1 MVASAGRGLSRSSPA
16 GPRRRLL
23 RASAAVLGVLAPLVG
38 AELVLRLHPSA
49 YDGARRMPVDEARP
63 IGRYEPDRAFTW
75 SSDWRF
81 SVVNTVH
88 VNNAGFHSDVDYEA
102 GAPGPLLAV
111 VGDSFVEALMV
122 SYRRT
127 CAGRL
132 ATMLEPA
139 ARVYSFA
146 MSGASLGQYLA
157 YARFARDAF
166 RPRGLVFV
174 VVDNDYHDDYRD
186 RRLRSTYPAYPGFH
200 HFVDHGD
207 GRLVLERADF
217 VPGLAYR
224 LARRSAL
231 LRYLDQNLKLR
242 ARLGRLRR
250 TGRFGLPTP
259 TGWQFDPAR
268 ADESR
273 LARSQRAV
281 EAFFELLPEYSG
293 LGPERVAF
301 VVDGMRPV
309 LYDDEALD
317 AARGSFADAARRHFL
332 ATARRLG
339 YETLD
344 LQPRLRAHYRE
355 HRRRFEWPQD
365 WHWNALGHERCFDAV
380 RSSALLSD
388 FPRPS

>member
-1 MVASAGRGLSRSSPA
+1 MRTPRSSPSGA
-16 GPRRRLL
+16 RRRLL
-23 RASAAVLGVLAPLVG
+23 RASAAVLGVLAPLAA

-49 YDGARRMPVDEARP
+49 YGGARRMPVNEAQP

-75 SSDWRF
+75 SSDWNF
-81 SVVNTVH
+81 PVVNTVH

-157 YARFARDAF
+157 YARYARDAF
-166 RPRGLVFV
+166 GPRGLVFV
-174 VVDNDYHDDYRD
+174 VVDNDYHDDRRD
-186 RRLRSTYPAYPGFH
+186 RRLRATYRAYPGFH

-207 GRLVLERADF
+207 GRLVLARTDF
-217 VPGLAYR
+217 APGLAYR

-250 TGRFGLPTP
+250 TGSPGLPTP
-259 TGWQFDPAR
+259 TGWQFDPAL

-273 LARSQRAV
+273 VARSKRAV
-281 EAFFELLPEYSG
+281 DAFFDLLPEYSG
-293 LGPERVAF
+293 LGPERIAF

-309 LYDDEALD
+309 LYDDGALD
-317 AARGSFADAARRHFL
+317 AARGSFADTARRHFL

-339 YETLD
+339 YEALD
-344 LQPRLRAHYRE
+344 LQPRLRAHHRK
-355 HRRRFEWPQD
+355 HRRRFEWPHD

-380 RSSALLSD
+380 RSSALLAD